1 MTNRWKENSD
11 TDGKNRAKRP
21 DPDAGKTGRKRNNG
35 FRNAGLLLLCA
46 GAVLLFAGTGPE
58 CGTADGKTGETSGI
72 ADGKAGESGGIA
84 VEEAVRNSEPADRE
98 AEGSGDPAEREAGG
112 SGGIADGRQ
121 IDFGALCAVNPDTVA
136 WLSIPGTSID
146 GPVVQAAD
154 NGTYLNRDFEGRQS
168 AAGTLFLDCD
178 SDPDFMGRHSV
189 IYGHHMKD
197 GGMFAPLVK
206 FREEEFFREHKE
218 IDLYLPDRT
227 LRLLP
232 VAAVVCG
239 SDGRR
244 RKTRFGSREELAAYA
259 EEMTAGCPFR
269 RPLPETLN
277 RLYSF
282 VTCSYETEDAR
293 TVVYAVPAGETAG

>member
-1 MTNRWKENSD
+1 MMNRWKENSD
-11 TDGKNRAKRP
+11 TDGKNGAKRP

-58 CGTADGKTGETSGI
+58 RGIADGKAGETSGTAEGKTGETSGI
-72 ADGKAGESGGIA
+72 AAGKTGETSGIA
-84 VEEAVRNSEPADRE
+84 EGEAVRNSE
-98 AEGSGDPAEREAGG
+98 S
-112 SGGIADGRQ
+112 ADGRQ

-154 NGTYLNRDFEGRQS
+154 NGTYLNRDFEGRPS

-269 RPLPETLN
+269 RPLPKTLN

>member
-1 MTNRWKENSD
+1 MMNRWKENSD
-11 TDGKNRAKRP
+11 TDGKNGAKRP
-21 DPDAGKTGRKRNNG
+21 DPDAGKTGRKRDNG

-58 CGTADGKTGETSGI
+58 RGTAEGKAGETSGITEGKAGETSGI
-72 ADGKAGESGGIA
+72 AEG
-84 VEEAVRNSEPADRE
+84 EAVRDSE
-98 AEGSGDPAEREAGG
+98 S
-112 SGGIADGRQ
+112 ADGRQ

-136 WLSIPGTSID
+136 WISIPGTSID

-269 RPLPETLN
+269 RPLPEALN

>member
-1 MTNRWKENSD
+1 MMNRWKENSD
-11 TDGKNRAKRP
+11 TDGKNGAKRP
-21 DPDAGKTGRKRNNG
+21 DPDAGKTGRKRDNG

-58 CGTADGKTGETSGI
+58 RGTAEGKAGETSGTAEGKVEETSEIAEGKTGETSGI
-72 ADGKAGESGGIA
+72 AEGKAGETSGIA
-84 VEEAVRNSEPADRE
+84 EGEAVRDSE
-98 AEGSGDPAEREAGG
+98 S
-112 SGGIADGRQ
+112 ADGRQ

-136 WLSIPGTSID
+136 WLSVPGTSID

-178 SDPDFMGRHSV
+178 SDPDLMGRHSV

-218 IDLYLPDRT
+218 IDLYLPDRM

-269 RPLPETLN
+269 RPLPEALN